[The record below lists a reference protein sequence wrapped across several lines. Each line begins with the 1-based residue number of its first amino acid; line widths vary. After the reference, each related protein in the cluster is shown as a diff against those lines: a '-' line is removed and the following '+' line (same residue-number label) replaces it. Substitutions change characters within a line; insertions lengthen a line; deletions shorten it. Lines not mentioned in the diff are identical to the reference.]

1 MTHVMDNRHS
11 RPWPSHGKM
20 VLRAFT
26 LRCPRCGGRGIWRSW
41 FKMKHAC
48 PSCGLVLERGESED
62 YWLGAYM
69 FNLVAAELISVAI
82 AVLLIIVSW
91 PNVPWNVVWAVSII
105 LAVIMPFV
113 FFPFARDLWLA
124 FDLMFR
130 RHEEGDVHRPRSQ
143 D

>member
-1 MTHVMDNRHS
+1 MNAIYS
-11 RPWPSHGKM
+11 RPRPSLGRLL
-20 VLRAFT
+20 LRAFI

-48 PSCGLVLERGESED
+48 PACGLVFERGESED

-82 AVLLIIVSW
+82 AVLLIIVTW
-91 PNVPWNVVWAVSII
+91 PEVPWNAVWAVSII
-105 LAVIMPFV
+105 LAVVMPFL
-113 FFPFARDLWLA
+113 FFPFARNLWLA

-130 RHEEGDVHRPRSQ
+130 QHEEGDVHRPGPSS
-143 D
+143 

>member
-1 MTHVMDNRHS
+1 MDTIHS
-11 RPWPSHGKM
+11 RPRPSTTLM
-20 VLRAFT
+20 LVRAFT

-48 PSCGLVLERGESED
+48 PTCGLVLERGESED

-69 FNLVAAELISVAI
+69 FNLVAAEIISVAI

-91 PNVPWNVVWAVSII
+91 PNVSWNMVWAVSII

-130 RHEEGDVHRPRSQ
+130 RHETGDIHRPGTPS
-143 D
+143 

>member
-1 MTHVMDNRHS
+1 MTHAMDKLQT
-11 RPWPSHGKM
+11 RPWPSRSQM

-48 PSCGLVLERGESED
+48 PSGGLVLERGESED

-69 FNLVAAELISVAI
+69 FNLVAAEIISVAI

-91 PNVPWNVVWAVSII
+91 PNVPWNVAWAVSII
-105 LAVIMPFV
+105 LAVVMPFV
-113 FFPFARDLWLA
+113 FFPFARALWLA

-130 RHEEGDVHRPRSQ
+130 RHEEGDVHGPRSQ
-143 D
+143 G

>member
-1 MTHVMDNRHS
+1 MTHVMDKLHTRA
-11 RPWPSHGKM
+11 WPSRSRM
-20 VLRAFT
+20 LLRAFT

-48 PSCGLVLERGESED
+48 PTCRLVLERGESED

-82 AVLLIIVSW
+82 AVVLIIVSW
-91 PNVPWNVVWAVSII
+91 PDVSWNVVWAISIV
-105 LAVIMPFV
+105 LAVVMPFI
-113 FFPFARDLWLA
+113 FFPFARALWLA
-124 FDLMFR
+124 FDLKFR
-130 RHEEGDVHRPRSQ
+130 RHQEVDIHRSREH

>member
-1 MTHVMDNRHS
+1 MTHVMDKLHTRA
-11 RPWPSHGKM
+11 WPSRSRM
-20 VLRAFT
+20 LLRAFT

-48 PSCGLVLERGESED
+48 PTCRLVLERGESED

-82 AVLLIIVSW
+82 AVVLIIVSW
-91 PNVPWNVVWAVSII
+91 PDVSWNVVWAISIV
-105 LAVIMPFV
+105 LAVVMPFI
-113 FFPFARDLWLA
+113 FFPFARALWLA
-124 FDLMFR
+124 LHHTFR
-130 RHEEGDVHRPRSQ
+130 RHEEGDRHRSRGH

>member
-1 MTHVMDNRHS
+1 MQHSHLMDS
-11 RPWPSHGKM
+11 PIASPWPSPTRM
-20 VLRAFT
+20 LFRAFA

-41 FKMKHAC
+41 FKMKHEC
-48 PSCGLVLERGESED
+48 PACGLLLERGESED

-69 FNLVAAELISVAI
+69 FNLVAAEIISVAI

-91 PNVPWNVVWAVSII
+91 PHVSWNLVWAISII
-105 LAVIMPFV
+105 LAIVMPFL

-130 RHEEGDVHRPRSQ
+130 RHEEDDIPRPRN
-143 D
+143 

>member
-1 MTHVMDNRHS
+1 MTHAMDKLQT
-11 RPWPSHGKM
+11 RPWPSRSQM

-41 FKMKHAC
+41 VKMKHAC

-69 FNLVAAELISVAI
+69 FNLVAAEIISVAI

-91 PNVPWNVVWAVSII
+91 PNVPWNVAWAGSII
-105 LAVIMPFV
+105 LAVVMPFV
-113 FFPFARDLWLA
+113 FFPFARALWLA

-130 RHEEGDVHRPRSQ
+130 RHEEGDVHGPRSQ
-143 D
+143 G